1 METTPDKGAK
11 NSGGHSQKKSRRE
24 KRSRREEHTPELHRR
39 TEGSQTH
46 HEHQTHTLTDQH
58 VLMTN
63 HDVNPYSRVRL
74 FQETLSRELPAGKL
88 AARHERDHH
97 TTTSRTTGQFLS
109 LPPTHHRERGTGC
122 SGTGAVLHVSGR
134 ECARGRTN
142 WSDLSAMGV
151 WREACGKEARS
162 SQVVVGTAQVQG
174 PERQAGVPVSRS
186 VLEGR

>member
-74 FQETLSRELPAGKL
+74 SQETLSR
-88 AARHERDHH
+88 
-97 TTTSRTTGQFLS
+97 TTSGRS
-109 LPPTHHRERGTGC
+109 LGKTRARPPHDHFTHYRPVSFAPTHPPPRKRNWVQWYGGGLACVGPGVCPREDELVRPIGYGGMERGVRERSQIEPGCGRDSSGPGTRTASWCPG
-122 SGTGAVLHVSGR
+122 VSL
-134 ECARGRTN
+134 CA
-142 WSDLSAMGV
+142 
-151 WREACGKEARS
+151 
-162 SQVVVGTAQVQG
+162 
-174 PERQAGVPVSRS
+174 
-186 VLEGR
+186 